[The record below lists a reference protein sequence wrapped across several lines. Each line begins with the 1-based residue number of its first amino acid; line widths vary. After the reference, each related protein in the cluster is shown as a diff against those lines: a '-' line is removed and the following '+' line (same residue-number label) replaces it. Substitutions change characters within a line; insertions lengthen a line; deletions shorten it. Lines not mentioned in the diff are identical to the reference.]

1 MRPTMPLHKIILYAL
16 LALPSASLWASTLTD
31 KQHQAITDGAQ
42 QAQTACYKQIYR
54 DTNAYSQC
62 VRELVQPEKR
72 NGFTRLGMEYFGYVG
87 AMAYVRVSQVGAEQ
101 VAVEFLKKYRST
113 QKRLG
118 VADQALCTTVPGNC
132 TVRIAQ
138 GKAMEAAPPTAP
150 AMGVQCLGGVCRIA
164 PKE

>member
-1 MRPTMPLHKIILYAL
+1 MPRKKLLLCAL
-16 LALPSASLWASTLTD
+16 LCQALWAHAMTD
-31 KQHQAITDGAQ
+31 KERQTVADGAQ

-62 VRELVQPEKR
+62 LRELVAPEKR
-72 NGFTRLGMEYFGYVG
+72 NAFKRLGMEYFGYVG

-101 VAVEFLKKYRST
+101 VAVEFLQKYRST

-118 VADQALCTTVPGNC
+118 VADEALCATVPGDC
-132 TVRIAQ
+132 AVRIAQ
-138 GKAMEAAPPTAP
+138 GKALEAAPPKPP

>member
-1 MRPTMPLHKIILYAL
+1 MPRKKLFVCVL
-16 LALPSASLWASTLTD
+16 LCQALWAHALTD
-31 KQHQAITDGAQ
+31 KQRQTVADGAQ

-54 DTNAYSQC
+54 NTNAYSQC
-62 VRELVQPEKR
+62 LRELVAPEKR
-72 NGFTRLGMEYFGYVG
+72 NAFKRLGMEYFGYVG

-118 VADQALCTTVPGNC
+118 VADQALCATVPGDC

-138 GKAMEAAPPTAP
+138 GKALEAAPPTPP

-164 PKE
+164 PKQ